1 MRLHAETDPKT
12 HQCLPRKG
20 SKIHMGAAVSRGVEL
35 ASCFRAYIFFLHF
48 FKKNLFLQTP
58 LPQEPLDWDPLE
70 WL

>member
-35 ASCFRAYIFFLHF
+35 ASCFRAYIFFYIFLKKFYFCKLHF
-48 FKKNLFLQTP
+48 LKSPWTGIP
-58 LPQEPLDWDPLE
+58 
-70 WL
+70 